1 MRIIRTLGAASLAA
15 IMALSAGQAYADACS
30 NAAETKK
37 IIVMADWIPWANQGP
52 MFAAQNKGYYEN
64 EGIEVEVISP
74 ANPADPIK
82 LVARQRVHL
91 SMTYVPEVMIAQD
104 TGIPVKSMAVAL
116 RVLSSGLTV
125 MPEQGVKTVA
135 DLKGKVLGV
144 GPKADAQAFL
154 NTILMKAGL
163 TKKDVKIV
171 DPGFGHINYLLSGK
185 VVGAH
190 SLKYAEHMIIE
201 EIHAKEKKPD
211 PIFFAYSDYGV
222 PKMYYQ
228 LYVGNGD
235 WAAANPGTMCRF
247 LRATQKGADAY
258 FTTNYH
264 EEINKW
270 IFSKNDIFSLPQHQ
284 GMMRGIKTHWKD
296 ASGAY
301 WTQKESVWKEAQ
313 DWAVKEKLI
322 SVPPAASSYFTND
335 YVPGS

>member
-1 MRIIRTLGAASLAA
+1 MRIIRTLGAASLTA
-15 IMALSAGQAYADACS
+15 IMALSAGQAHADACS
-30 NAAETKK
+30 NAAESNKL
-37 IIVMADWIPWANQGP
+37 IVMADWIPWANQGP
-52 MFAAQNKGYYEN
+52 MFAAQNKGYYED
-64 EGIEVEVISP
+64 EGLEVEVISP

-125 MPEQGVKTVA
+125 MPDQGVKTVA

-171 DPGFGHINYLLSGK
+171 DPGFGHINYLMANK
-185 VVGAH
+185 VVAAH
-190 SLKYAEHMIIE
+190 TLKYAEHMIIE
-201 EIHAKEKKPD
+201 EINAKEKKSP
-211 PIFFAYSDYGV
+211 PLFFAYADYGV
-222 PKMYYQ
+222 PKFYYQ

-235 WAAANPGTMCRF
+235 WAEANPGTMCRF
-247 LRATQKGADAY
+247 LRATQKGAEAY
-258 FTTNYH
+258 FNTDFH
-264 EEINKW
+264 DEINKW

-284 GMMRGIKTHWKD
+284 GMMRGITTHWKD
-296 ASGAY
+296 SSGKY
-301 WTQKESVWKEAQ
+301 WTQKEAVWQEAQ

-322 SVPPAASSYFTND
+322 SVPPKASSYFTND

>member
-1 MRIIRTLGAASLAA
+1 MRILRTLGAASLSAVIALAA
-15 IMALSAGQAYADACS
+15 SHAYADACS

-37 IIVMADWIPWANQGP
+37 ITVMADWIPWANQGP
-52 MFAAQNKGYYEN
+52 MFTATNKGYFED
-64 EGIEVEVISP
+64 EGIEVKVISP

-91 SMTYVPEVMIAQD
+91 SMTYVPEVMISQD

-125 MPEQGVKTVA
+125 MPDQGVKTIS

-154 NTILMKAGL
+154 NTILIGAGL

-171 DPGFGHINYLLSGK
+171 DPGWGHINFLLTGK
-185 VVGAH
+185 VTAAH
-190 SLKYAEHMIIE
+190 SLKYAEHMIVE
-201 EIHAKEKKPD
+201 EIQAKKNGPA
-211 PIFFAYSDYGV
+211 PIFFAYNEYGV

-235 WAAANPGTMCRF
+235 WAAKNPGTMCRF
-247 LRATQKGADAY
+247 LRATAKGAETY
-258 FTTNYH
+258 FNTDYH
-264 EEINKW
+264 KELNKW
-270 IFSKNDIFSLPQHQ
+270 IFSKNEIFSLDQHA

-296 ASGAY
+296 DNGKY
-301 WTQKESVWKEAQ
+301 WVQTVDSWKDAQ
-313 DWAVKEKLI
+313 DWALKEKLI
-322 SVPPAASSYFTND
+322 SVPPPAENYFTND